1 MKKANLDYLNNFLL
15 FTKESLRQWEKSED
29 ALNFNIK
36 YWTKNEL
43 IIPLKKGKYILKSRF
58 DKEENKDLYL
68 EYLANKIYEPS
79 YISGEY
85 VMSKYNLLTE
95 AVYGISSVTTKKTK
109 TFNNKLGRFNYCSF
123 SPRVFFGFQIIKFYS
138 ADIMVA
144 KKPKAVLDYLYLR
157 FYKNTL
163 ISEKSIEEL
172 RINWENLNKKEF
184 LDLEKYARIINNK
197 RTLEVIGLIKKKYYD

>member
-1 MKKANLDYLNNFLL
+1 MKKANLDYLNNLLL
-15 FTKESLRQWEKSED
+15 FTKESLRQWEKNED
-29 ALNFNIK
+29 TLSFNIK

-58 DKEENKDLYL
+58 EKEENKDLYL

-95 AVYGISSVTTKKTK
+95 AVYGISSVTTRKTK
-109 TFNNKLGRFNYCSF
+109 TFDNKLGRFNYYSL
-123 SPRVFFGFQIIKFYS
+123 SPRLFFGFEIMKFYS
-138 ADIMVA
+138 ASIMVA

-157 FYKNTL
+157 FLKNAL

-184 LDLEKYARIINNK
+184 EELEKYARIVKNK
-197 RTLEVIGLIKKKYYD
+197 RTLEVISLIKKKYYD

>member
-1 MKKANLDYLNNFLL
+1 MKKANLDYLNNLLL
-15 FTKESLRQWEKSED
+15 FTKESLRQWEKNED
-29 ALNFNIK
+29 TLSFNIK

-85 VMSKYNLLTE
+85 VMGKYNLLTE
-95 AVYGISSVTTKKTK
+95 AVYGISSVTRRKTK
-109 TFNNKLGRFNYCSF
+109 TFDNKLGRFNYYSL
-123 SPRVFFGFQIIKFYS
+123 SSRLFFGFEIIKFYS
-138 ADIMVA
+138 ASIMVA
-144 KKPKAVLDYLYLR
+144 KKPKAVFDYLYLR
-157 FYKNTL
+157 FYKNAL

-184 LDLEKYARIINNK
+184 KELEKYARNAKNK
-197 RTLEVIGLIKKKYYD
+197 RTQEVIRLIKKKYYD

>member
-1 MKKANLDYLNNFLL
+1 MKKANLDYLNNLLL
-15 FTKESLRQWEKSED
+15 FTKESLRQWEKNED

-95 AVYGISSVTTKKTK
+95 AVYGVSSVTTRKTK
-109 TFNNKLGRFNYCSF
+109 MFDNKLGRFDYYSL
-123 SPRVFFGFQIIKFYS
+123 SPRLFFGFEITKFYS

-157 FYKNTL
+157 FFKNSI
-163 ISEKSIEEL
+163 ISEKSVEEL

-184 LDLEKYARIINNK
+184 KEIEKYAKIVKNNRILK
-197 RTLEVIGLIKKKYYD
+197 VISLIKKIYYD

>member
-1 MKKANLDYLNNFLL
+1 MKKANLDYLNNLLL
-15 FTKESLRQWEKSED
+15 FTKESLRQWEKNED

-95 AVYGISSVTTKKTK
+95 AVYGVSSVTTRKTK
-109 TFNNKLGRFNYCSF
+109 MFDNKLGRFDYYSL
-123 SPRVFFGFQIIKFYS
+123 SPRLFFGFEITKFYS

-157 FYKNTL
+157 FFKNSI
-163 ISEKSIEEL
+163 ISEKSVEEL

-184 LDLEKYARIINNK
+184 EDLEKYARIIKNK
-197 RTLEVIGLIKKKYYD
+197 RTQEVIGLIKNII

>member
-1 MKKANLDYLNNFLL
+1 MKKANLDNLNNLLL
-15 FTKESLRQWEKSED
+15 FTKESLRQWEKNED
-29 ALNFNIK
+29 TLSFNIK
-36 YWTKNEL
+36 YWTKNKL

-58 DKEENKDLYL
+58 EKEENKDLYL

-85 VMSKYNLLTE
+85 IMGKYNLLTE
-95 AVYGISSVTTKKTK
+95 AVYGISSATTRKTK
-109 TFNNKLGRFNYCSF
+109 TFDNKLGRFNYYSL
-123 SPRVFFGFQIIKFYS
+123 SPQLFFGYETAKFYS
-138 ADIMVA
+138 ANIMVA

-157 FYKNTL
+157 FYKNAL

-184 LDLEKYARIINNK
+184 TELEKYARVAKNK
-197 RTLEVIGLIKKKYYD
+197 RTLKVISLIKKKYYD

>member
-1 MKKANLDYLNNFLL
+1 MKKANLDYLNNLLL
-15 FTKESLRQWEKSED
+15 FTKESLRQWEKNED

-95 AVYGISSVTTKKTK
+95 AVYGVSSVTTRKTK
-109 TFNNKLGRFNYCSF
+109 MFDNKLGRFDYYSL
-123 SPRVFFGFQIIKFYS
+123 SPRLFFGFEITKFYS

-157 FYKNTL
+157 FFKNSI
-163 ISEKSIEEL
+163 ISEKSVEEL

-184 LDLEKYARIINNK
+184 EDLEKYARIIKNK
-197 RTLEVIGLIKKKYYD
+197 RTQEVIGLIKKKYYD

>member
-1 MKKANLDYLNNFLL
+1 MKKANLDYLNNLLL
-15 FTKESLRQWEKSED
+15 FTKESLRQWEKNED

-95 AVYGISSVTTKKTK
+95 AVYGVSSVTTRKTK
-109 TFNNKLGRFNYCSF
+109 MFDNKLGRFDYYSL
-123 SPRVFFGFQIIKFYS
+123 SPRLFFGFEITKFYS

-157 FYKNTL
+157 FFKNSI
-163 ISEKSIEEL
+163 ISETSVEEL

-184 LDLEKYARIINNK
+184 EDLEKYARIIKNK
-197 RTLEVIGLIKKKYYD
+197 RTQEVIGLIKKKYYD